1 MGEVGRGV
9 RHRPGGKSLWPEVI
23 LHRGGLGKN
32 VIHLADLCRRGEIN
46 PPQAGLCRTAVVKQ
60 SLQQLRHSAVQPLY
74 LAGEAEQGAALTD
87 IHLIEHHV
95 RHGRVELL
103 HPLAPE
109 LGQLSA
115 PAVLIL
121 RIQAERDAQDLGA
134 LRSVQRLEG
143 GAETVQPVEF
153 GQYQIAGQRVMQG

>member
-1 MGEVGRGV
+1 M
-9 RHRPGGKSLWPEVI
+9 
-23 LHRGGLGKN
+23 
-32 VIHLADLCRRGEIN
+32 
-46 PPQAGLCRTAVVKQ
+46 
-60 SLQQLRHSAVQPLY
+60 QPLY

-87 IHLIEHHV
+87 IHFIEHHV

-109 LGQLSA
+109 LRQLSA
-115 PAVLIL
+115 PAVFIL
-121 RIQAERDAQDLGA
+121 RIQTKGDAQDLRP

-153 GQYQIAGQRVMQG
+153 GQYQIAGQMIMQG